1 MQNGTARGT
10 LTLIF
15 KANGRLGSVH
25 GPSLEANWLSY
36 CQWLSQASHVC
47 LIQQGFP
54 TTAASSQG
62 PAPYSSEVQ
71 SLEGGFP
78 ALMPSADS
86 RRLRQLP
93 LARERLTLGEQG
105 RCRRLRKPS
114 LWLFWQEG
122 GGSGGGCR
130 SHGMCDQRHSQ
141 RRKPQL
147 GV

>member
-1 MQNGTARGT
+1 MADWGHSTALVWRSTG
-10 LTLIF
+10 
-15 KANGRLGSVH
+15 V
-25 GPSLEANWLSY
+25 SY
-36 CQWLSQASHVC
+36 CQWLSWASHVC

-54 TTAASSQG
+54 ATAASSQG

-78 ALMPSADS
+78 ALTPSADS
-86 RRLRQLP
+86 RSLRQLP

-122 GGSGGGCR
+122 GGGGGCC

-141 RRKPQL
+141 PRKPQL
-147 GV
+147 GVLH